1 MPQMLIG
8 RDYGDLD
15 QLDVIDADLAGPGP
29 GEVLVSVRAAGVNPA
44 DLKKLAGQFGRS
56 ETRPIPLGMEVA
68 GVVTAATPGATG
80 PAGPIQVGDE
90 VLATGVNGAFASDIV
105 VPASKLVPKPASLD
119 WHQAAGLLLTGTTA
133 WHLLESTSVAAGDRV
148 LVHGASGAVG
158 VAVMQLAR
166 ERGAEVVG
174 TASPRNHALLERFG
188 AKPVA
193 YGEGLAD
200 RVRAIW
206 PEGPTVALDT
216 VGTDEA
222 IDVSVQLVADRQRI
236 ATIAGWVKGTEAG
249 ILMLGGGPGA
259 DPGTQI
265 RNEARLPLV
274 ELAGAGKLEVVVGA
288 TFPLARGREALE
300 LSATRH
306 ADGKIVILP

>member
-1 MPQMLIG
+1 MLIG

-56 ETRPIPLGMEVA
+56 DARPIPMGMEMA
-68 GVVTAATPGATG
+68 GVVTAATPGAAG
-80 PAGPIQVGDE
+80 PAGPIEVGDE
-90 VLATGVNGAFASDIV
+90 VLATGVSGAFASDLV
-105 VPASKLVPKPASLD
+105 VAASKLVPKPESLE
-119 WHQAAGLLLTGTTA
+119 WEPAAGLLLTGTTA
-133 WHLLESTSVAAGDRV
+133 WHLLEATKVSAGDRV

-158 VAVMQLAR
+158 VAAIQLAR
-166 ERGAEVVG
+166 ARGAEVVG
-174 TASPRNHALLERFG
+174 TASPRNHALLQRFG
-188 AKPVA
+188 ATPVA

-222 IDVSVQLVADRQRI
+222 IDVSVELVADRARI
-236 ATIAGWVKGTEAG
+236 ATINGWAKGVETG

-265 RNEARLPLV
+265 RNDARLALV
-274 ELAGAGKLEVVVGA
+274 ELAGAGELEVVIGA
-288 TFPLARGREALE
+288 TFPLGQGREALE
-300 LSATRH
+300 LVATGH